1 MKPGDLVEWNYGKY
15 RLSGIIVKK
24 SDYFGWD
31 VYFPKINTTNQLSR
45 GSLRKIQQ
53 VTEEK

>member
-1 MKPGDLVEWNYGKY
+1 MEPGDLVEWNYGKY

-31 VYFPKINTTNQLSR
+31 VSFPKMNIELSCV
-45 GSLRKIQQ
+45 SLRKIQQ
-53 VTEEK
+53 ITEEK